1 MQGRHQLVCTRN
13 LGNIHGIKLAYAIFG
28 FWECAAQTHCQWWL
42 SAVECKP
49 FWHYV
54 PQLLKYKLIILTH
67 VHLSVVLQHSLF
79 TWQPHIL
86 GRATDWKWQV
96 MNGVMQNCCP
106 VYHFYN
112 IIKPDN
118 IVIMYHYFRIVSQTL
133 RQKTTV
139 ISDAHNN
146 TWTMI
151 TEWNYYRCNKA
162 CLYCCIGFISKALI
176 AIYPPWNM
184 CISCRLKLGQAP
196 LSSLHVYM
204 TLGCLN
210 SQLDTQKQLCKIKKS
225 LQSSLVRLATVI
237 EGRPAPDDDTAATCI
252 PYWLYFLRP
261 VNEEKSNWIPVFL
274 PGNCSRR
281 VHKEIH

>member
-1 MQGRHQLVCTRN
+1 MCCTN
-13 LGNIHGIKLAYAIFG
+13 
-28 FWECAAQTHCQWWL
+28 
-42 SAVECKP
+42 P
-49 FWHYV
+49 
-54 PQLLKYKLIILTH
+54 
-67 VHLSVVLQHSLF
+67 LSVMAISCRMQTLLA
-79 TWQPHIL
+79 L
-86 GRATDWKWQV
+86 GSTVVEIQTYNINTCSPFSSITTQFIDMTASYTRKSYRLKVASNEWSHAR
-96 MNGVMQNCCP
+96 NCCP

-162 CLYCCIGFISKALI
+162 YLYCCIGFISKALI

-261 VNEEKSNWIPVFL
+261 VNEKKSNWIPVFL